1 MSVVGKRKTAD
12 PISGRMPP
20 VVVSRNVIDAA
31 TAPPK
36 ATPRRP
42 GRRKKAE
49 TVEHNKTNKEL
60 KGEVNRGT
68 INQPANPFATP
79 SISRLSSSLLP
90 VPVRKSNSKNNRGSQ
105 PPLASVN
112 TTQSSPPAKVKLVDT
127 TLWRY
132 LMTYLPHDTRLPD
145 SPLVREL
152 LPLARHRDLPHR
164 WKFQLAG
171 GHPTIMTLCAV
182 LVYLCGVRRPSRC
195 GLCATP
201 ADKETRE
208 DTVLPFPECIALPM
222 GVSGQLKEYFGAT
235 ACCNRFYQSVTGR
248 KGTYS
253 ISRFSLSS
261 SDLGTA
267 SSVAESVATVKETVA
282 PSLPQDPGENNDDH
296 DTGDNDNSDSDGDMS
311 IIFSPATVRSSPG
324 YKTAL
329 PARVAGRPKVVSIQ
343 KASSRTTATTK
354 TKRQSSIRRLATKL
368 GAKAARREVA
378 VYKPSETVVEEDQ
391 EAEKEST
398 MAESSNGTRKS
409 RRLLEQQ
416 KEQPRP
422 ESKHSTV
429 SKTSGSVVGGGFPSK
444 ASNKKGPSGSADSKQ
459 DTDQAISDSGSQ
471 NKPGAAIPSQSMMMA
486 DWEIAPGRIRVGTG
500 EESESESSC
509 SLPPDRNIHLTPG
522 PDIAFSSSYLAQGR
536 AVLVTDGTT
545 FQAIEI
551 QPGGS
556 LRWPA
561 EESRTRLCSVARGI
575 IRVKLPE
582 KEFPIGPNGMWKV
595 KQGVACTVMNP
606 FYLGA
611 VVHVT
616 TIGDEG
622 V

>member
-20 VVVSRNVIDAA
+20 VVVSRNAIDAA

-36 ATPRRP
+36 AIPRRP

-49 TVEHNKTNKEL
+49 TTDHNKTSKEP
-60 KGEVNRGT
+60 KGEVNGGT
-68 INQPANPFATP
+68 INQPVNPFVTS

-90 VPVRKSNSKNNRGSQ
+90 VPVKKSNPKNISGSQ
-105 PPLASVN
+105 PLASVN
-112 TTQSSPPAKVKLVDT
+112 SAQPSPPAKVKLVDT
-127 TLWRY
+127 ALWRY

-145 SPLVREL
+145 SSLVREL

-182 LVYLCGVRRPSRC
+182 LVYLCGASGPSRC
-195 GLCATP
+195 GLCTTS
-201 ADKETRE
+201 ADKDTRE
-208 DTVLPFPECIALPM
+208 DTAPVTVLPFPACIALPV
-222 GVSGQLKEYFGAT
+222 GVSVHLKEYFGAT
-235 ACCNRFYQSVTGR
+235 ACCNRFYQSVPGR
-248 KGTYS
+248 KGTYC

-261 SDLGTA
+261 SDLGAA
-267 SSVAESVATVKETVA
+267 SSVAESVLTAKETIS
-282 PSLPQDPGENNDDH
+282 PPLSEDPGANNDDH
-296 DTGDNDNSDSDGDMS
+296 DTGDNDGESDSYTG
-311 IIFSPATVRSSPG
+311 IIFSPATFRNSPG

-391 EAEKEST
+391 EAEREST

-416 KEQPRP
+416 REQSRP
-422 ESKHSTV
+422 ESKHNAV
-429 SKTSGSVVGGGFPSK
+429 SSVSGSVGGGFPSK
-444 ASNKKGPSGSADSKQ
+444 TSKTSRLGNNKKAPSGSPDGKQ
-459 DTDQAISDSGSQ
+459 NTDQVISDSEAPD
-471 NKPGAAIPSQSMMMA
+471 KPGAAVPSQSMMMA

-500 EESESESSC
+500 EESDSESSYPFPC
-509 SLPPDRNIHLTPG
+509 FPLTEMS
-522 PDIAFSSSYLAQGR
+522 I
-536 AVLVTDGTT
+536 
-545 FQAIEI
+545 
-551 QPGGS
+551 
-556 LRWPA
+556 
-561 EESRTRLCSVARGI
+561 
-575 IRVKLPE
+575 
-582 KEFPIGPNGMWKV
+582 
-595 KQGVACTVMNP
+595 
-606 FYLGA
+606 
-611 VVHVT
+611 
-616 TIGDEG
+616 
-622 V
+622 